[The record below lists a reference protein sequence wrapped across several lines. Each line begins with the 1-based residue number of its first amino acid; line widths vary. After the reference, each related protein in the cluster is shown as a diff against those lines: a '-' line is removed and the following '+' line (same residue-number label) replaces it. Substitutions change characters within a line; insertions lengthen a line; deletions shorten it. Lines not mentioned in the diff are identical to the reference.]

1 MTFLE
6 SRQRVAEL
14 LGLPQ
19 DDTSF
24 DNKFKEWINN
34 RYRVLC
40 GKRSWNWLIKD
51 SVIQTVTEI
60 TTGTVNVTNGSTS
73 ITFSSGPVASVANWY
88 IRFGDTENW
97 YEIASHTAAATAAT
111 LSNSFIGTTDT
122 VATYTLRKVYYSL
135 PSDTGKVL
143 DMRET
148 LSDRKIEYV
157 PVRQLDRFVPDR
169 TVTGHPA
176 YYSII
181 GMNSSKL
188 FRVEFHPV
196 PSDAQNISVRYYQ
209 VASEMSADSD
219 TPLIPEAFHDVLVWD
234 ALATYGYLFLD
245 DNRIAAARKV
255 RDEIY
260 ADMVGNDVD
269 AENIIRRLPFDV
281 DLGEMTNTDWL
292 RRTDLPI
299 G

>member
-24 DNKFKEWINN
+24 DDKFKEWINN

-51 SVIQTVTEI
+51 SVIQTVTQI
-60 TTGTVNVTNGSTS
+60 TTGTVNVTNNSTS
-73 ITFSSGPVASVANWY
+73 FTFSSAPSVSVANWF
-88 IRFGDTENW
+88 IQFGDTENW
-97 YEIASHTAAATAAT
+97 YEISSHTASQTAAA
-111 LSNSFIGTTDT
+111 LSNTFIGTTNT
-122 VATYTLRKVYYSL
+122 AATYKLRKVYYLL

-148 LSDRKIEYV
+148 VSDRKITYV
-157 PVRQLDRFVPDR
+157 PIRQLDRYVPDR
-169 TVTGHPA
+169 TQTGDPDF
-176 YYSII
+176 YSIV

-196 PSDAQNISVRYYQ
+196 PSQALNVSVRYYQ
-209 VASEMSADSD
+209 VASEMSLDAD
-219 TPLIPEAFHDVLVWD
+219 TPLIPEPFHDILVWD
-234 ALATYGYLFLD
+234 ALATYGYMFLD
-245 DNRIAAARKV
+245 DSRIAAARKI

-260 ADMVGNDVD
+260 ADMVKNDID
-269 AENIIRRLPFDV
+269 AENIAYRTPFDV
-281 DLGEMTNTDWL
+281 DMGELTRDEWL
-292 RRTDLPI
+292 RHLDLPI
-299 G
+299 S